1 MEKIFHPISGES
13 GYFASE
19 KEKVLIDAV
28 FTDYAVNQLVTESSA
43 NGRGVEH
50 D

>member
-1 MEKIFHPISGES
+1 MEQIFHPVSGEK

-28 FTDYAVNQLVTESSA
+28 LYDYSMNQLVITESSA
-43 NGRGVEH
+43 TGRGVEQ
-50 D
+50 